1 MNEHSKTQKAFS
13 PSTQAF
19 YDLSFDY
26 PDLPNDLVELDEPTY
41 QTLFTQLNQGCHIN
55 NDLSASEPRPSQNHL
70 WQNGQW
76 VLGVE
81 KSVLQDEVWEKIK
94 HKRHTVTRG
103 GVCVQ
108 SVKKWFHTD
117 DSSRTQYLALQIL
130 PQLPSDLMWKT
141 MDNSFIKLDK
151 ALITELAMSILQ
163 AEQADFANA
172 ERHRAQMLQ
181 ADNPLKY
188 DYSHGWRPTFDAQIK
203 QGTSNE

>member
-1 MNEHSKTQKAFS
+1 MQTLTQKAFS

-26 PDLPNDLVELDEPTY
+26 LDLPDDLIEIDERVY
-41 QTLFTQLNQGCHIN
+41 QTLFIKLNQGCHIN
-55 NDLSASEPRPSQNHL
+55 VDLSVSEPRPSQKHI
-70 WQNGQW
+70 WQDSKW

-81 KSVLQDEVWEKIK
+81 KSVLQDEVWEQIK
-94 HKRHTVTRG
+94 QKRHTVTRG
-103 GVCVQ
+103 GVYVP

-130 PQLPSDLMWKT
+130 PELPSNLMWKT

-151 ALITELAMSILQ
+151 ALLTELSMAILQ

-172 ERHRAQMLQ
+172 ERHRITMLQ
-181 ADNPLKY
+181 ADDPLDY
-188 DYSHGWRPTFDAQIK
+188 DYSDGWTETYEEQAL
-203 QGTSNE
+203 QGDNNG